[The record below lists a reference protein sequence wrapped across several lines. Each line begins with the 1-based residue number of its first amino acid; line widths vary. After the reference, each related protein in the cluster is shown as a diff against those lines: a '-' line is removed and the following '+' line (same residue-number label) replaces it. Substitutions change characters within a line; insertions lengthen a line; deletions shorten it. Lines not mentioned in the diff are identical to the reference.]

1 MTLEQFLRGKLSTLF
16 VPLIKKDK
24 CEICNSKDRLHL
36 HHMKPFAV
44 MLEETLDELDLRY
57 HKDKDNY
64 TDIEIKNITN
74 NILGKH
80 LDSYYLTLCKDCHSH
95 LHKIKDGSLC
105 NITAKH
111 EEYRAKGRLKN
122 ELMEKYRTRRIKE
135 VIIPYLDSIVD
146 EELFKNKQEEL
157 INKID
162 LRDSKNRLQK
172 SIGLLNEYLIDKNIP
187 YEIISKRSSKRINRK
202 IKSYRY
208 WIIQK
213 INSVK

>member
-1 MTLEQFLRGKLSTLF
+1 MTLEQFLRGKISTLF

-57 HKDKDNY
+57 HKDKNNY

-111 EEYRAKGRLKN
+111 EEYRAKERLKN
-122 ELMEKYRTRRIKE
+122 ELMEEYKIKRIKE

-146 EELFKNKQEEL
+146 EKLFKREQE
-157 INKID
+157 
-162 LRDSKNRLQK
+162 
-172 SIGLLNEYLIDKNIP
+172 
-187 YEIISKRSSKRINRK
+187 K
-202 IKSYRY
+202 IKEVFKKNGLKARTMGINTLNGNLKDRQLPYIIVAKQTSKMIRGKKKNFRY